1 PAAAGATGTG
11 HGMSRRGALHRAR
24 GRRLVRQAV
33 LTGWLRRGS
42 IPAHAGPVG
51 RGAGMRGGPEAMDGP
66 ALDRCACNGDVLV
79 AEVTGLRA
87 GDRQGPSVETGVSSC
102 ASGGRSRIS
111 SSGVP
116 GGLGPTARR
125 GRRGLRAVPGG
136 AAPARS
142 AGNGRRPLTRVRV
155 LGPGDHGRGGGRV
168 LHGTPDVVSRAG

>member
-1 PAAAGATGTG
+1 TRF
-11 HGMSRRGALHRAR
+11 SRDWSSDVCSSDLAR

-87 GDRQGPSVETGVSSC
+87 GDR
-102 ASGGRSRIS
+102 SRIS
-111 SSGVP
+111 SSVSSRRP
-116 GGLGPTARR
+116 GPDRPKGKK
-125 GRRGLRAVPGG
+125 GLRAVPGG

-155 LGPGDHGRGGGRV
+155 LGPGDHGPGGGRV